1 MWIQYELHSGTK
13 PIPEWKSWRHHRN
26 GPLAGCIMYFA
37 DICEPGW
44 TYFKGFCYLTSKT
57 CQNWTT
63 ARDKCR
69 QENAFLVDVQNN
81 EENVFL
87 QHLHNGKKSWLGFN
101 DIFTEGSFTW
111 IDDGTGNF
119 TAWAKNQPNNF
130 RDEDCVHALGV
141 EYKYKWNDVKCSDCH
156 QYTCKKG
163 RIWKIKQMVHFV
175 MCGWLGEWIN
185 ELNDLMIFTLPIKHV
200 VYLENFA

>member
-1 MWIQYELHSGTK
+1 
-13 PIPEWKSWRHHRN
+13 
-26 GPLAGCIMYFA
+26 MYFA
-37 DICEPGW
+37 DTCEPGW

-111 IDDGTGNF
+111 ADRGTGNF

-130 RDEDCVHALGV
+130 RDEDCVNALGV
-141 EYKYKWNDVKCSDCH
+141 EYKYKWNDVKCGDCH

-163 RIWKIKQMVHFV
+163 RIWKIEQIAR
-175 MCGWLGEWIN
+175 CILPCEGGWVNEWIN
-185 ELNDLMIFTLPIKHV
+185 WLDSFRITYKTRCLPWKLCITMFSNFSGIIKTILIQHFLGGEGGKQGV
-200 VYLENFA
+200 

>member
-1 MWIQYELHSGTK
+1 MRCCQGFSNPAVYLNVYIFDAYVNL
-13 PIPEWKSWRHHRN
+13 
-26 GPLAGCIMYFA
+26 YFA

-44 TYFKGFCYLTSKT
+44 NYFNGFCYFTSKT

-63 ARDKCR
+63 ALDKCR
-69 QENAFLVDVQNN
+69 QENSVLVDVQNN

-87 QHLHNGKKSWLGFN
+87 QHLHNGAKSWLGLN

-111 IDDGTGNF
+111 ADRGTGNF

-130 RDEDCVHALGV
+130 RDEDCVHTLGV
-141 EYKYKWNDVKCSDCH
+141 EYKYEWNDVKCSDCH

-163 RIWKIKQMVHFV
+163 KI
-175 MCGWLGEWIN
+175 
-185 ELNDLMIFTLPIKHV
+185 
-200 VYLENFA
+200 

>member
-1 MWIQYELHSGTK
+1 MNFILEQNPFT
-13 PIPEWKSWRHHRN
+13 EWKSLRHHRN
-26 GPLAGCIMYFA
+26 GPLAGRIMYFA

-63 ARDKCR
+63 ARDTCR
-69 QENAFLVDVQNN
+69 QENAFLVEVQNN

-101 DIFTEGSFTW
+101 DIFTEGSFNW
-111 IDDGTGNF
+111 VDDGTGNF

-163 RIWKIKQMVHFV
+163 RIWKIKQMVHFGARCILSCV
-175 MCGWLGEWIN
+175 GGWVN
-185 ELNDLMIFTLPIKHV
+185 E
-200 VYLENFA
+200 